1 MQNNKEK
8 FWAELR
14 KFDQREYLMMAA
26 SSGEG
31 EEKTQAGIISGHA
44 YSLIS
49 IHEFAH
55 EGKQVRLLKLR
66 NPWGK
71 GEWTGDWSDK
81 SELWTPELRQ
91 TIGCTI
97 EDDGTFFIPY
107 ENYL

>member
-1 MQNNKEK
+1 
-8 FWAELR
+8 
-14 KFDQREYLMMAA
+14 MMAA
-26 SSGEG
+26 SRGEG

-49 IHEFAH
+49 IHEFEN
-55 EGKQVRLLKLR
+55 EGKKVRLLKMR